1 MKILAP
7 ATSANL
13 GPGFDSLGLAIK
25 LHNQIEISEQSF
37 NQISISGEGEDSP
50 SLKKNNTFV
59 SIFESTLKSL
69 GINNK
74 NFRFDFKNFVPLSRG
89 LGSSSTIIVSAIA
102 AAYEIAGFA
111 LSKNKLVDLAL
122 AYEPH
127 PDNIAPCAHGGFCVN
142 VVNSDKV
149 ITKKTDLDENLRAVI
164 VVPDSKIST
173 ASSRGVLSNSYSRS
187 DCVCNL
193 SHASLMSVAFFS
205 KDYGLLRAAA
215 VDKMHEDV
223 RMSAIPELFKI
234 RELAY
239 KNGSLLS
246 TLSGSGSSFFNL
258 VFKDDATKLKKLLS
272 AEFSKFRVLVCELDN
287 EGLKIY
293 KG

>member
-25 LHNQIEISEQSF
+25 LHNEINITSQSF
-37 NQISISGEGEDSP
+37 NQISIIGEGQNNP
-50 SLKKNNTFV
+50 SLKKNNSFIN
-59 SIFESTLKSL
+59 IFTSTLKAL
-69 GINNK
+69 GCEIK
-74 NFRFDFKNFVPLSRG
+74 NYRFDFNNQVPLSRG
-89 LGSSSTIIVSAIA
+89 LGSSSTIIISAIA
-102 AAYEIAGFA
+102 AAYSIAGFA
-111 LSKNKLVDLAL
+111 ISKNKIVDLGL
-122 AYEPH
+122 SYEPH

-142 VVNSDKV
+142 VLNNGKV
-149 ITKKTDLDENLRAVI
+149 ITKKANLDENLRAVI

-173 ASSRGVLSNSYSRS
+173 ASSRTMLANSYSRS
-187 DCVCNL
+187 DCVSNL
-193 SHASLMSVAFFS
+193 SHAALMSAAFMS
-205 KDYGLLRAAA
+205 GDYELLREAA
-215 VDKMHEDV
+215 VDKMHEDA
-223 RMSAIPELFKI
+223 RMSAIAELFKV

-258 VFKDDATKLKKLLS
+258 VYKSDASKLEKLLS

-287 EGLKIY
+287 EGLQILE
-293 KG
+293 